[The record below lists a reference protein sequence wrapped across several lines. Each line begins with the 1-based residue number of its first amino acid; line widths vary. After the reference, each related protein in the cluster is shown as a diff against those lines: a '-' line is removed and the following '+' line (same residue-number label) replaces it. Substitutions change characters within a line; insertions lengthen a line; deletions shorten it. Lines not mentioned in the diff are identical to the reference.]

1 MHRISI
7 IFRESIPVRIFFGV
21 FPPTLKTH
29 DKSATHLSYVLA
41 IHAREL
47 YFRSYLYAYWTD
59 FFLPV
64 REILFSRFI
73 FTLASGRVHIYNSV
87 KASTFVRAC
96 AYANVAFGLKI
107 SHPLSPYGEI
117 GFSADSLA
125 VGQENKKKSKIIC
138 KSVLY
143 LEKKNFFLSLF

>member
-1 MHRISI
+1 MLANY
-7 IFRESIPVRIFFGV
+7 IFVRTY
-21 FPPTLKTH
+21 TLT
-29 DKSATHLSYVLA
+29 
-41 IHAREL
+41 EL
-47 YFRSYLYAYWTD
+47 I

-125 VGQENKKKSKIIC
+125 VGQENKKI
-138 KSVLY
+138 
-143 LEKKNFFLSLF
+143 KNYM